1 MTTTVAFDE
10 TLPNGFIPGYRDI
23 DNVILAHVSRL
34 FTLGQLASVNTYFNT
49 LIKAFRPTGVAA
61 PSHFIWFIGAVET
74 GTTTAVR
81 EYLDKFPKHAS
92 EPFQLRDYPEWTR
105 KPKTNLFAN
114 AFYIARHSE
123 DTLLALAEYRPLRF
137 SHEHST
143 MPRLVA
149 KHASESNQ
157 VYSIVHAFRES
168 NMDFLQKINELIP
181 EINTSVELRNKIQ
194 NKIQDCVLNAIERGN
209 AVLVLWAVEHGWMR
223 AERVHRTLIW
233 YGHNELAETIL
244 AKYM

>member
-1 MTTTVAFDE
+1 MTTTVASDE
-10 TLPNGFIPGYRDI
+10 TLPNGFIHGYRDI

-105 KPKTNLFAN
+105 KPKTDLFAN

-123 DTLLALAEYRPLRF
+123 DTLLTLAEYRPLRF
-137 SHEHST
+137 SHEHRK

-149 KHASESNQ
+149 KHAIESDQ

-168 NMDFLQKINELIP
+168 NMDFLEKINELIP
-181 EINTSVELRNKIQ
+181 EINTSVKLLGEIRHGVK
-194 NKIQDCVLNAIERGN
+194 CAIAYRN
-209 AVLVLWAVEHGWMR
+209 AVLVLWAVERGWMS
-223 AERVHRTLIW
+223 AERVHRTLIR
-233 YGHNELAETIL
+233 YEYTELAEIIQS
-244 AKYM
+244 KYI